1 MSQSRKKPKKSS
13 ATREETEAGILGA
26 ILTKYVGTAGA
37 VIPILQESQEA
48 LGCLR
53 PQTIE
58 TLALGIGV
66 PASQIYGVVTFYSQ
80 FRLTPIGKH
89 LCKVCHGTACHVSG
103 ATEVGEAILDQLHV
117 DEGGTTA
124 DGRFTVQSVAC
135 LGCCSLAPVMMID
148 EETHG
153 RLTPDR
159 ARKVLREV

>member
-1 MSQSRKKPKKSS
+1 MSQSRKKPKKSI

-26 ILTKYVGTAGA
+26 ILRRCAGAAGA
-37 VIPILQESQEA
+37 VIPILQEAQEA

-58 TLALGIGV
+58 TLALGMGV

-80 FRLTPIGKH
+80 FRLMPIGKH

-103 ATEVGEAILDQLHV
+103 ATEVGEAILDQLHL

-148 EETHG
+148 EETFG

>member
-1 MSQSRKKPKKSS
+1 MSENRKKLKKST
-13 ATREETEAGILGA
+13 ATREEAEASLLGA
-26 ILTKYVGTAGA
+26 ILAKYAGSAGA
-37 VIPILQESQEA
+37 VIPILQEAQEA

-58 TLALGIGV
+58 ILALGLGI

-103 ATEVGEAILDQLHV
+103 ATEVGEAIRDQLRV

-148 EETHG
+148 EETFG

-159 ARKVLREV
+159 ARKILREV

>member
-1 MSQSRKKPKKSS
+1 MSQSRKKPKKSI
-13 ATREETEAGILGA
+13 ATREETEVGLLGA
-26 ILTKYVGTAGA
+26 ILTKYAGAAGA

-58 TLALGIGV
+58 TLALGMGV

-80 FRLTPIGKH
+80 FRLMPIGKH

-103 ATEVGEAILDQLHV
+103 ATEVGEAILDQLRV

-159 ARKVLREV
+159 ARKLLREV

>member
-1 MSQSRKKPKKSS
+1 MSESRRKPKNS
-13 ATREETEAGILGA
+13 ATRIETEKDILEA
-26 ILTKYVGTAGA
+26 ILSRHAGAAGA
-37 VIPILQESQEA
+37 VIPILQEAQEA

-53 PQTIE
+53 AQTIE
-58 TLALGIGV
+58 TLALGLGI

-103 ATEVGEAILDQLHV
+103 ATEVGEAILDQLHL
-117 DEGGTTA
+117 DEEGTTA

-148 EETHG
+148 EETYG
-153 RLTPDR
+153 RLTPDQ
-159 ARKVLREV
+159 ARRVLREV